1 MCRQLDRCPGRISN
15 TNPYSIGIAERG
27 LGAHRFRSGID
38 QSGGGRR
45 VFRPAWNASPAHQRQ
60 FTGGFFRI
68 LADDCYRLSG
78 GDVVTRAPVFF
89 PRDGIEVLLDDL
101 LSPRQLAAP
110 ALEGKYGRSDERFTR
125 PSKGRGRREKYLSSD
140 LRLDSPRIQQI
151 LGNILAVLMLLRP
164 FPQRNR
170 TPIFL
175 F

>member
-1 MCRQLDRCPGRISN
+1 MKKIPNSSRRLSEHILRALNKIRKPS
-15 TNPYSIGIAERG
+15 
-27 LGAHRFRSGID
+27 
-38 QSGGGRR
+38 GRR
-45 VFRPAWNASPAHQRQ
+45 VFRPAWNESSAHQRQ

-68 LADDCYRLSG
+68 LADDCYLSE

-89 PRDGIEVLLDDL
+89 PRDGTEVFSMICFLRDSLQRPHMKEIMADRMSGSHVL
-101 LSPRQLAAP
+101 PKVVV
-110 ALEGKYGRSDERFTR
+110 GGRNN
-125 PSKGRGRREKYLSSD
+125 LSSD

-151 LGNILAVLMLLRP
+151 LGNILAVLVLLRP